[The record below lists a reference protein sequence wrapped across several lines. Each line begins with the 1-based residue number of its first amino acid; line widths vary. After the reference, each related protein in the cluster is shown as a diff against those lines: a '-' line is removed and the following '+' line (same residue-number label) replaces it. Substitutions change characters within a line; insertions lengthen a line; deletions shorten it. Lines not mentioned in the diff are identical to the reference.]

1 VIFELAE
8 DLATIALAVA
18 CLYFGLGA
26 YVRREQPAW
35 SGPLRKRRL
44 TMLTILVLAVC
55 AIKVSEDVLGRESGP
70 VDSAILLF
78 IHGHVPDAL
87 TGFFRAVT
95 FTGSSIS
102 LFPLTAVLT
111 IALLYLRRRAEAL
124 LVATSVM
131 GATLMVYVV
140 KMAVGRDRP
149 ALWDTESYWG
159 SSFPSGHTLVVA
171 AFATAAAL
179 CASRIKP
186 EARRLA
192 VSMAIAWICLVA
204 ISRLVLGVHWPTD
217 VLVAAC
223 VGAFLALSISVAI
236 DLHKA

>member
-1 VIFELAE
+1 MIFELIE
-8 DLATIALAVA
+8 DIATMALAVA
-18 CLYFGLGA
+18 VLYFGLGA
-26 YVRREQPAW
+26 YARREQPAW
-35 SGPLRKRRL
+35 VKPLHQHRL
-44 TMLTILVLAVC
+44 VTLTILVLAVC

-70 VDSAILLF
+70 IDSAILLF

-95 FTGSSIS
+95 FTASSTS
-102 LFPLTAVLT
+102 LFPLTVLLT
-111 IALLYLRRRAEAL
+111 IALLSARRRSEAL
-124 LVATSVM
+124 LVAASVI
-131 GATLMVYVV
+131 ASALVVYVL
-140 KMAVGRDRP
+140 KIAVGRERP

-179 CASRIKP
+179 CVSRIRP
-186 EARRLA
+186 AARRLA
-192 VSMAIAWICLVA
+192 VSMAIAWTCLVGV
-204 ISRLVLGVHWPTD
+204 SRLVLGVHWPTD

-223 VGAFLALSISVAI
+223 TGAFLALAISVGI